1 MRGTAAL
8 AVGPSAAGSLELGD
22 HPNARRLAELGIAPK
37 PLFTAFFPSST
48 GVLDD
53 HFESWFVS
61 SERAP
66 ESQPEGFES
75 VIGLGLGQDW
85 PEPPKR
91 P

>member
-1 MRGTAAL
+1 M
-8 AVGPSAAGSLELGD
+8 
-22 HPNARRLAELGIAPK
+22 
-37 PLFTAFFPSST
+37 
-48 GVLDD
+48 LDD

-75 VIGLGLGQDW
+75 VIDLGLGQDW